1 MQMFEYVM
9 RQFNGFFG
17 RVKGK
22 KNLFFCEIGLEV
34 TRVCAYILRN
44 SNGGSHG
51 TQGKNFR

>member
-1 MQMFEYVM
+1 MQTFEYVM

-34 TRVCAYILRN
+34 TRV
-44 SNGGSHG
+44 
-51 TQGKNFR
+51 